1 MASFLAVASQV
12 LAPPNAE
19 ETKARV
25 DSPKSIMCSRRSS
38 SISTA
43 SAAAVGAEE
52 NTAKPPSLASRWA
65 LVRST
70 LKEGGATAIR
80 EAAPPDAPHGW
91 GVGAASFGKTKRT
104 MGPEPPPCPTHT
116 YVSTEALSTLKTN
129 GHAGW
134 RPAHE
139 PKVVPPERPP
149 SPDRKG
155 LLLSPSFD
163 SAFSPAPTTRAS
175 SYQASFSSAR
185 RFDDDRYETAC
196 GVTSYLPFEQISTLK
211 STGVAGWG
219 PGAWRPAPTASL
231 VRPPSPPTPAP
242 RPPTRP
248 SSASVDAS
256 STSTRHSLARPR
268 SAEALA
274 TRDSARE
281 RAPSRAP
288 AAPTAGASSC
298 SRPILGASA
307 TRGCSRCAAP
317 LSRAR
322 APQSRSRE

>member
-1 MASFLAVASQV
+1 MASFLAVASQA
-12 LAPPNAE
+12 LAPPDAE

-52 NTAKPPSLASRWA
+52 KAAKPPSLASRWA
-65 LVRST
+65 QVRST

-149 SPDRKG
+149 TPDRKG

-163 SAFSPAPTTRAS
+163 SAFSRAPTTRAS

-185 RFDDDRYETAC
+185 RFDDDRKTAC
-196 GVTSYLPFEQISTLK
+196 GVNSYLPFEQISTLK

-219 PGAWRPAPTASL
+219 PRKGKDAKKGGAAS
-231 VRPPSPPTPAP
+231 P
-242 RPPTRP
+242 
-248 SSASVDAS
+248 
-256 STSTRHSLARPR
+256 LARP
-268 SAEALA
+268 S
-274 TRDSARE
+274 TR
-281 RAPSRAP
+281 
-288 AAPTAGASSC
+288 
-298 SRPILGASA
+298 
-307 TRGCSRCAAP
+307 
-317 LSRAR
+317 
-322 APQSRSRE
+322 Q